1 MDYKKL
7 GENIRKERLKQG
19 LTIEDLAFKA
29 GISPNYLGKIERA
42 QTKLSLDTLIKIS
55 NALNLTAD
63 PLLKHEFDFFPNASA
78 INLDKKL
85 KSICSLNKD
94 YAELLELI
102 LDYMS
107 HNSKE

>member
-63 PLLKHEFDFFPNASA
+63 PLLKHEFDFFPN
-78 INLDKKL
+78 
-85 KSICSLNKD
+85 ICSLDKG

>member
-78 INLDKKL
+78 I
-85 KSICSLNKD
+85 ICSLDKG